1 MNGRRDIRCGARK
14 RESER
19 EKQMGDLSHACQH
32 PSVAGEQ
39 RRNMRSGGSSPF
51 APILHQDPATSL
63 HCIRVA
69 VKERSKDKERKARLQ
84 IMMQV
89 QPLTEGAVIVT
100 TTSTTPTAS
109 RFDTRI
115 PRLERRLDTHS

>member
-1 MNGRRDIRCGARK
+1 
-14 RESER
+14 
-19 EKQMGDLSHACQH
+19 MGDLSHACQH

-63 HCIRVA
+63 HCIR